1 MDMTYILNIISDQ
14 DPNHI
19 IYYIIIILYIY
30 IILAGPFCI
39 YYDILHDLYDKTRT
53 QNIADRDV
61 QLKGAYKVP
70 AADMTDHGYFRYTL
84 YQIKI

>member
-39 YYDILHDLYDKTRT
+39 YYILHDLYDKTRT

-70 AADMTDHGYFRYTL
+70 AADRTDHGYLRYTL